1 MVFNGKTHN
10 SCRQMWSYNFSSKRN
25 ISIQLSGN
33 TIPYKR
39 SRKLFWVLLDCSL
52 RYKKHI
58 NCVCQKLS
66 KFCVLI
72 HRGRHFHSRM
82 CLFMFF
88 QFTVESIIWHGL
100 PNIRTVSKSNLEN
113 WANIRRIL
121 KGVLFRKKNDLLTN
135 IANDNGFL
143 TVFELYISRNIQKLL
158 RQIRLEAPAQNF
170 SCRSDLGIT
179 QMTRRRFKGLKSSIY
194 SRLVAKRKSV
204 DCSSKKVFFK
214 KLNWFQGM
222 DLFGKKVKILVNG

>member
-1 MVFNGKTHN
+1 M
-10 SCRQMWSYNFSSKRN
+10 
-25 ISIQLSGN
+25 
-33 TIPYKR
+33 
-39 SRKLFWVLLDCSL
+39 LLDCSL

-88 QFTVESIIWHGL
+88 QFTVESIISHGL

-121 KGVLFRKKNDLLTN
+121 KGVFLRKKNDLVTN

-143 TVFELYISRNIQKLL
+143 TVFELYISRIIQQLS

-179 QMTRRRFKGLKSSIY
+179 PMTRRRFKGLKSSIY

-204 DCSSKKVFFK
+204 DCSSKKCFSKNWIGFK
-214 KLNWFQGM
+214 VWIYFVKNWKF
-222 DLFGKKVKILVNG
+222 